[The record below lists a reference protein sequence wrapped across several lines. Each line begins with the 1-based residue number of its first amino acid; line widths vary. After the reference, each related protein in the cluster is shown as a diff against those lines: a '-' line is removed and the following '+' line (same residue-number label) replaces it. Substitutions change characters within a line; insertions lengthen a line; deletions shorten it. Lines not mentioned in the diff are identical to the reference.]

1 MIQQLRQ
8 RDVPLRDLIIWKTL
22 TKPPGEYAI
31 KAPHVEAAK
40 MLSAKGWKLTVGDK
54 VGYVVLTGEGRLYSR
69 VKPYMFARLE
79 EVDMDYYISKQV
91 VPAAARI
98 LEFWGITE
106 EKLLINEKTNK
117 PSKNLMEFMQP
128 QT

>member
-1 MIQQLRQ
+1 
-8 RDVPLRDLIIWKTL
+8 
-22 TKPPGEYAI
+22 
-31 KAPHVEAAK
+31 VEAAK

-79 EVDMDYYISKQV
+79 EIDMDYYISKQI

-106 EKLLINEKTNK
+106 EKLLIERTNK